1 MGVIIIKAYIQ
12 IDGINSFYSLGLH
25 MYLMDIESINEDI
38 EHTPVEGRSGTLTER
53 KGTYPDRKL
62 RFGFDLKRRSN
73 ESLESFYS
81 RIFDVEE
88 WIDNSIGKELICFT
102 NCNFKYLIK
111 SVSKKTDPTM
121 HMCSIEIEFIC
132 DPFRYLA
139 NEIPIVLNSGTNIF
153 YLGTIPGECNIKI
166 YGQGNVQLTINSNT
180 IIINNINDY
189 VELDSKL
196 LECTDKDRLSKTRDM
211 IGHFFVLTRGDNKI
225 SWVGNVSKIEIL
237 PRTAFK

>member
-1 MGVIIIKAYIQ
+1 MGVMIIKAYIQ
-12 IDGINSFYSLGLH
+12 IDDVNSFYSLGLH
-25 MYLMDIESINEDI
+25 MYSMDIPSINEDV

-62 RFGFDLKRRSN
+62 SFGFDLKRKAK

-81 RIFDVEE
+81 RIFDAEE

-102 NCNFKYLIK
+102 NYNFKYLIK
-111 SVSKKTDPTM
+111 SVSKKTESTM

-132 DPFRYLA
+132 DPFRYLV
-139 NEIPIVLNSGTNIF
+139 NETPIVLNSGTNIF
-153 YLGTIPGECNIKI
+153 YSGTVPGECNIKI
-166 YGQGNVQLTINSNT
+166 YGKGNVQLTINSNT
-180 IIINNINDY
+180 IIINNIKDY

-196 LECTDKDRLSKTRDM
+196 FECTDKDKLSKTIDM
-211 IGHFFVLTRGDNKI
+211 IGHFLVLTRGNNKI
-225 SWVGNVSKIEIL
+225 SWIGNVSKIEIM